1 MKTALLLE
9 DYEETRTWLACIVRA
24 AFDEVEVFEA
34 ATLEQGRLIL
44 KNHKIDLA
52 LLDINLPD
60 GNGVDFLRELMKA
73 SPESYCV
80 MATISD
86 DDEYIFPALKAG
98 AQGYLLKEQST
109 NEFIRALQGIIKGEP
124 PLSPSIAR
132 KMMAYFTEDES
143 PERAMKLS
151 ERETEILTLIAKGLK
166 RNEVAELLGLSP
178 NTIAA
183 HLKRIYNKLNVSTRA
198 EATLEAL
205 RLGLVNVTS
214 E

>member
-34 ATLEQGRLIL
+34 ATLEQARAVI
-44 KNHKIDLA
+44 KSHSIDLA

-60 GNGVDFLRELMKA
+60 GNGVDFLKDIMLV

-109 NEFIRALQGIIKGEP
+109 NEFIAALQGIIKGEP

-132 KMMAYFTEDES
+132 RMMSYFTNEDNNDK
-143 PERAMKLS
+143 AMKLS
-151 ERETEILTLIAKGLK
+151 ERETEILTFIAKGLK
-166 RNEVAELLGLSP
+166 RNEVAKLLELSP

-198 EATLEAL
+198 EATMEAL
-205 RLGLVNVTS
+205 RLGLVNVES

>member
-9 DYEETRTWLACIVRA
+9 DFEETRTWLACIVRA

-34 ATLEQGRLIL
+34 ATLEQGRAIL
-44 KNHKIDLA
+44 KTQKIDLA

-60 GNGVDFLRELMKA
+60 GNGVDFLRDVMA
-73 SPESYCV
+73 ISPESYCV

-86 DDEYIFPALKAG
+86 DDEHIFPALKAG

-109 NEFIRALQGIIKGEP
+109 NEFIAALQGIIKGEP
-124 PLSPSIAR
+124 PLSPAIAR
-132 KMMAYFTEDES
+132 KMMAYFTEEENQD
-143 PERAMKLS
+143 RAMKLS
-151 ERETEILTLIAKGLK
+151 GRETEILTLIAKGLK
-166 RNEVAELLGLSP
+166 RNEVAGLLELSP

-198 EATLEAL
+198 EATMEAL
-205 RLGLVNVTS
+205 RLGLVNVAS

>member
-34 ATLEQGRLIL
+34 ATLEQARAVI
-44 KNHKIDLA
+44 KSHSIDLA

-60 GNGVDFLRELMKA
+60 GNGVDFLKDIMA
-73 SPESYCV
+73 VSPESYCV

-86 DDEYIFPALKAG
+86 DDEHIFPALKAG

-109 NEFIRALQGIIKGEP
+109 NEFIASLQGIIKGEP

-132 KMMAYFTEDES
+132 RMMTYFSSEDNS
-143 PERAMKLS
+143 NKALKLS
-151 ERETEILTLIAKGLK
+151 ERETEILTFIAKGLK
-166 RNEVAELLGLSP
+166 RNEVASLLELSP

-198 EATLEAL
+198 EATMEAL
-205 RLGLVNVTS
+205 RLGLVNVES

>member
-9 DYEETRTWLACIVRA
+9 DFEETRTWLACIVRA

-34 ATLEQGRLIL
+34 STLEQGRAIL
-44 KNHKIDLA
+44 QEHKIDIA
-52 LLDINLPD
+52 LIDINLPD
-60 GNGVDFLRELMKA
+60 GNGVDFVKDVMKVSA
-73 SPESYCV
+73 ETYCV

-86 DDEYIFPALKAG
+86 SDEHIFPALKAG

-109 NEFIRALQGIIKGEP
+109 NEFIAALQGMIKGEP
-124 PLSPSIAR
+124 PLSPVIAR
-132 KMMAYFTEDES
+132 KMMSYFAGDGSEDKS
-143 PERAMKLS
+143 SKLS
-151 ERETEILTLIAKGLK
+151 ERETEILTFIAKGLK
-166 RNEVAELLGLSP
+166 RNEVATLLELSP
-178 NTIAA
+178 NTVAA

-214 E
+214 